1 MDYYELIFTYD
12 STVETE
18 VVNDVLASELGE
30 IGFESFT
37 GTDNGLS
44 AYIRMAV
51 YNQRSL
57 DATIASFPL
66 ENVTIR
72 YTTNYIEGKDWNEE
86 WEKNY
91 FQPIS
96 IDKECIIH
104 ASFHTVAPGYTYDI
118 VIDPKMAFG
127 TGNHETTYLMIN
139 EILPLDL
146 EGKEVLDMGCGTAV
160 LAILAAKKKAKRV
173 VAVDIDEWAYH
184 NALDNIRINQTAD
197 IEVIIGGAGQIPRLG
212 KFDIVLANINRNIL
226 LNDIKA
232 YVSCMKKEA
241 CLFMSGFYKED
252 IPLIENE
259 CKRNGLSL
267 VSYREKNNWVAVKTQ
282 LNYKL

>member
-1 MDYYELIFTYD
+1 MNYYELIFTYD
-12 STVETE
+12 STIETAI
-18 VVNDVLASELGE
+18 VNDILAWELGE

-37 GTDNGLS
+37 ETENGLS
-44 AYIRMAV
+44 AYIREAF
-51 YNQRSL
+51 YNQTIL
-57 DATIASFPL
+57 EDTIASFPL

-72 YTTNYIEGKDWNEE
+72 YTKNYMESKDWNDV

-96 IDKECIIH
+96 IGKECIIH
-104 ASFHTVAPGYTYDI
+104 ASFHKVEPGYMYDI

-146 EGKEVLDMGCGTAV
+146 KGKEVLDVGCGTAV

-173 VAVDIDEWAYH
+173 VAVDIDEWAYR

-197 IEVIIGGAGQIPRLG
+197 IEVIAGGAEQIPRLG
-212 KFDIVLANINRNIL
+212 KFDVILANINRNIL
-226 LNDIKA
+226 LNDIKV
-232 YVSCMKKEA
+232 YVPCMKKEA

-252 IPLIENE
+252 IPLIEDE
-259 CKRNGLSL
+259 CKRNGLSI
-267 VSYREKNNWVAVKTQ
+267 VSCSEKNNWVAIKTQ
-282 LNYKL
+282 FVAT